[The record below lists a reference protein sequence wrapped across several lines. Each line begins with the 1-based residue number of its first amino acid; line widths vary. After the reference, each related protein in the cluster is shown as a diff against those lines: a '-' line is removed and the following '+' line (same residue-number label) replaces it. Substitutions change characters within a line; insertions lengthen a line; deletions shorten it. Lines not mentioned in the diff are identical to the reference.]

1 MVLFG
6 KKLGMTHIE
15 DGFLVTPATVVDISE
30 NVVAKVSAE
39 KVVVG
44 WGKMKKPTKA
54 QLGQFKDLGYAPTDV
69 IESDMP
75 VEGAA
80 VGSFLPTE
88 MPTKVDAKGTSKG
101 KGFASVIKRYR
112 FSGGPKTHGASDRT
126 RAPGSIGPGT
136 TPGRVLKGTRMAGR
150 MGSDTVKVRNL
161 KVVKVITE
169 EGKSLMVVKGAIP
182 GPIGSLIQLWW

>member
-6 KKLGMTHIE
+6 KKIGMTHIE

-30 NVVAKVSAE
+30 NVVAKVGAD
-39 KVVVG
+39 KVVIG
-44 WGKMKKPTKA
+44 WGKVKNPTKA
-54 QLGQFKDLGYAPTDV
+54 QLGQFKELGFAPHET
-69 IESDMP
+69 IESDMA
-75 VEGAA
+75 VEGTAIGA
-80 VGSFLPTE
+80 YLPAE
-88 MPTKVDAKGTSKG
+88 MPTSVHAKGTSKG

-182 GPIGSLIQLWW
+182 GPTGSIIQLWW